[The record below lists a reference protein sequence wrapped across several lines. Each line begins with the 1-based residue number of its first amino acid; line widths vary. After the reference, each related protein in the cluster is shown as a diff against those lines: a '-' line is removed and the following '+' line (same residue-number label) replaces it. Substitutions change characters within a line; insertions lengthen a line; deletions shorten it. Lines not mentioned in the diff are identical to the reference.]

1 MPLPWVWEL
10 EETQPKSSQY
20 QAENPVL
27 SLGKLTREAS
37 NFMAKGFPFARGGGG
52 PTRRENDAPLGWG
65 YCCCGQRTREQSPP
79 PSPSKVNRPGK

>member
-1 MPLPWVWEL
+1 MPLLWVWEL

-37 NFMAKGFPFARGGGG
+37 NFMAKGFPLCTWRWRAHEAGERCS
-52 PTRRENDAPLGWG
+52 A
-65 YCCCGQRTREQSPP
+65 
-79 PSPSKVNRPGK
+79 